1 MNFVIMTGTLL
12 QDPEQRQSQDGK
24 AYATGRIG
32 VYQGK
37 EQDGSYKPSIIFDF
51 SCFGFD
57 VNTIMMAKKG
67 DSVTVAGRLQES
79 TNVSQTNGQTYVNKR
94 IVANNVNLNIKPQ
107 PTQPQVTQAQPATPY
122 NMPSAPAQPQNVTP
136 YNMPSAPA
144 QPVYNNA
151 STTMTNPYNNMYQD
165 PFRS

>member
-94 IVANNVNLNIKPQ
+94 IVANNVNLNVK
-107 PTQPQVTQAQPATPY
+107 AQPAQT
-122 NMPSAPAQPQNVTP
+122 QNVTP
-136 YNMPSAPA
+136 YNIPSAQA

-151 STTMTNPYNNMYQD
+151 SNTMPNPYNNMYQD

>member
-24 AYATGRIG
+24 TYATGRIG

-94 IVANNVNLNIKPQ
+94 IVANNVNLNVK
-107 PTQPQVTQAQPATPY
+107 AQPAQT
-122 NMPSAPAQPQNVTP
+122 QNVTP
-136 YNMPSAPA
+136 YNMPSAQA

-151 STTMTNPYNNMYQD
+151 SNTMPNPYNNMYQD

>member
-24 AYATGRIG
+24 TYATGRIG
-32 VYQGK
+32 VYQGRD
-37 EQDGSYKPSIIFDF
+37 QDGSYKPSIIFDF

-107 PTQPQVTQAQPATPY
+107 PVQQV
-122 NMPSAPAQPQNVTP
+122 AQPQNVTP
-136 YNMPSAPA
+136 YNMPSAQA

-151 STTMTNPYNNMYQD
+151 SNTMPNPYSNMYQD

>member
-12 QDPEQRQSQDGK
+12 QGPEQRQGQDGK
-24 AYATGRIG
+24 TYATGRIG

-122 NMPSAPAQPQNVTP
+122 NMPSAPAQP
-136 YNMPSAPA
+136 
-144 QPVYNNA
+144 VYNNA
-151 STTMTNPYNNMYQD
+151 SNTMPNPYNNMYQD

>member
-24 AYATGRIG
+24 TYATGRIG

-57 VNTIMMAKKG
+57 VNTVMMAKKG
-67 DSVTVAGRLQES
+67 DSITVAGRLQES

-94 IVANNVNLNIKPQ
+94 IVANNVTFNVKVQNMSANNAP
-107 PTQPQVTQAQPATPY
+107 VT
-122 NMPSAPAQPQNVTP
+122 SQNVTP
-136 YNMPSAPA
+136 YNMPSAQA
-144 QPVYNNA
+144 QPAYNNA
-151 STTMTNPYNNMYQD
+151 STTMANPYNNMYQD

>member
-24 AYATGRIG
+24 TYATGRIG

-94 IVANNVNLNIKPQ
+94 IVANNVNLNVK
-107 PTQPQVTQAQPATPY
+107 AQPAQTQ
-122 NMPSAPAQPQNVTP
+122 PATP

-151 STTMTNPYNNMYQD
+151 SNTMPNPYNNMYQD

>member
-24 AYATGRIG
+24 TYATGRIG

-67 DSVTVAGRLQES
+67 DSITVAGRLQES

-122 NMPSAPAQPQNVTP
+122 NMPSAPAQP
-136 YNMPSAPA
+136 
-144 QPVYNNA
+144 VYNNA
-151 STTMTNPYNNMYQD
+151 SNTMPNPYNNMYQD

>member
-24 AYATGRIG
+24 TYATGRIG

-57 VNTIMMAKKG
+57 VNTVMMARKG
-67 DSVTVAGRLQES
+67 DSITVAGRLQES
-79 TNVSQTNGQTYVNKR
+79 TNVSQTNGQSYVNKR

-122 NMPSAPAQPQNVTP
+122 NMPSAPAQP
-136 YNMPSAPA
+136 
-144 QPVYNNA
+144 VYNNA
-151 STTMTNPYNNMYQD
+151 SNTMPNPYNNMYQD

>member
-24 AYATGRIG
+24 TYATGRIG

-57 VNTIMMAKKG
+57 VDTVLAASKG
-67 DSVTVAGRLQES
+67 DQITVAGRLQES

-94 IVANNVNLNIKPQ
+94 IVANNVTRNIKPQ
-107 PTQPQVTQAQPATPY
+107 ATQTQPMQPQPATPY
-122 NMPSAPAQPQNVTP
+122 NMPSTQ
-136 YNMPSAPA
+136 A

-151 STTMTNPYNNMYQD
+151 SSTMPNPYNNMYQD

>member
-24 AYATGRIG
+24 TYATGRIG

-122 NMPSAPAQPQNVTP
+122 NMPSAPAQP
-136 YNMPSAPA
+136 
-144 QPVYNNA
+144 VYNNA
-151 STTMTNPYNNMYQD
+151 STTMSNPYNNMYQD

>member
-57 VNTIMMAKKG
+57 VNTVMMAKKG

-107 PTQPQVTQAQPATPY
+107 PTQPQAQPATPY
-122 NMPSAPAQPQNVTP
+122 NMPAQPYGVPSTPAQP
-136 YNMPSAPA
+136 S
-144 QPVYNNA
+144 YNNA
-151 STTMTNPYNNMYQD
+151 STANPYNNMYQD

>member
-24 AYATGRIG
+24 TYATGRIG

-107 PTQPQVTQAQPATPY
+107 PTQPQVAQTQPQPA
-122 NMPSAPAQPQNVTP
+122 TP

-151 STTMTNPYNNMYQD
+151 STTMPNPYNNMYQD

>member
-12 QDPEQRQSQDGK
+12 QDPERRLSQDGK

-57 VNTIMMAKKG
+57 VDIVLAASKG
-67 DSVTVAGRLQES
+67 DQITVAGRLQES

-94 IVANNVNLNIKPQ
+94 IVANYVTRNIKPQ
-107 PTQPQVTQAQPATPY
+107 ATQTQPAQT
-122 NMPSAPAQPQNVTP
+122 QNVTP
-136 YNMPSAPA
+136 YNMPSAQA

-151 STTMTNPYNNMYQD
+151 STTMANPYNNMYQD